1 MHDFSISDQRMCHSV
16 SLTEAFFKCT
26 FHLITAPI
34 LNVSVP
40 TVCQKLG
47 KTLATQTLE
56 LVQREGRALE
66 EGTLPFPA
74 SEHSFTLSLLCPAQH
89 RFTPRHCFFA
99 NPHPVSFPYK
109 HPAHGSRNSPSEGAV
124 SWIHLPHV
132 WLLWAEC
139 PCTAAVLLPPGA
151 MAGIHSPAKLQGSA
165 GGLQKHQASKQNLP
179 NSHHLC
185 TDKILNRASD
195 KYRCKGVGR
204 GKWDHF
210 VHSFTAEQRD
220 GTPSS
225 QAHELSEVKNES
237 AGNRIR
243 GQMNVFPLNWDTLMA
258 LTLAKYF
265 FHLSLTFHQK
275 CGKKYSKCSRNALKN
290 QFKILPQ
297 KILNSACSHI
307 SSHCPI
313 TGFNLNT
320 VLQ

>member
-1 MHDFSISDQRMCHSV
+1 MYLYQQYVRSWEKHWQHKLWNWSKGKEGLWRRAPSPSQHQSTASPSACCARLSTASLSDIV
-16 SLTEAFFKCT
+16 SLLIHILSVFHTNIQPTAAGTALQRVQCPGFTSHT
-26 FHLITAPI
+26 FGCRVL
-34 LNVSVP
+34 SVP
-40 TVCQKLG
+40 AQ
-47 KTLATQTLE
+47 
-56 LVQREGRALE
+56 
-66 EGTLPFPA
+66 
-74 SEHSFTLSLLCPAQH
+74 LLCCSLQVPWQ
-89 RFTPRHCFFA
+89 
-99 NPHPVSFPYK
+99 
-109 HPAHGSRNSPSEGAV
+109 
-124 SWIHLPHV
+124 
-132 WLLWAEC
+132 
-139 PCTAAVLLPPGA
+139 
-151 MAGIHSPAKLQGSA
+151 GIHSPAKLQGSA
-165 GGLQKHQASKQNLP
+165 GGLQKHQASKQNLQ

-204 GKWDHF
+204 GKWDNF

-220 GTPSS
+220 GTSFS
-225 QAHELSEVKNES
+225 QAYELSEVKNES

-297 KILNSACSHI
+297 KILNSACPHI